1 MAAQKVGRFCHSC
14 GELYDENN
22 RFCVTTLDSE
32 CNNGLRKSKIPKSL
46 DEYMKEKG
54 KE

>member
-14 GELYDENN
+14 GELYDEND
-22 RFCVTTLDSE
+22 RFSVTTLDSE
-32 CNNGLRKSKIPKSL
+32 GNNGLRKRKRPKSL

-54 KE
+54 RE